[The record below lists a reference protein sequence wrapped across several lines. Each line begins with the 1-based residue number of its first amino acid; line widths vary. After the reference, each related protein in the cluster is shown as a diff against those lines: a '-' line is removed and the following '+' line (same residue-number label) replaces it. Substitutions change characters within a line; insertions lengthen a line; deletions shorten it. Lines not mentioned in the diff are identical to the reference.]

1 MSFIIILVTSILVF
15 ALFRVITLLLCSLV
29 LKLFK
34 LPDCNTG
41 FSLLLS
47 IAFFLVYLQGF
58 MGAIQGVM
66 GKTDITNLEWYLVYT
81 FIGIAAMLWCYF
93 SWSFEWKAKPQFAKN
108 DFQMIIK
115 KIIVFS
121 AVMLF
126 AFYQGYTQLDM
137 NFGGNLDEEKEMLVK
152 VTNITIIPGIIA
164 LDRVL
169 NQINNYIKK
178 KKEK

>member
-1 MSFIIILVTSILVF
+1 MNFIIILVTSIIVF
-15 ALFRVITLLLCSLV
+15 ALVRVLILLICNLG

-34 LPDCNTG
+34 VSDSNTG

-47 IAFFLVYLQGF
+47 IASFILYLQVF
-58 MGAIQGVM
+58 MGAIQGLM
-66 GKTDITNLEWYLVYT
+66 GKTGITNLEWYLVYT
-81 FIGIAAMLWCYF
+81 LIGIAAMLWCYF
-93 SWSFEWKAKPQFAKN
+93 SWSFAWKAKPQFAKN
-108 DFQMIIK
+108 DSQMIIK

-169 NQINNYIKK
+169 NQINNYKK
-178 KKEK
+178 GKK